1 MMGRLLELWLH
12 LSTFQFDFFHCQLL
26 WNPLPPWIIFQ
37 ILQCVQVLVY
47 GPVVH
52 FTPYIRKKSKLSLK
66 HRNLASS
73 CTGLTLPHRI
83 HPPADLF
90 ARLLWGLLF
99 IRKPLIQEWSLQR
112 REKGHEY
119 SDINNAVIHL
129 FTQQGPTEYR
139 GWPRLLEGGNVRK
152 IQMKLFSFD

>member
-1 MMGRLLELWLH
+1 MNIQLSGSLNILSHWRTMRANTSSCFREKHKMMGSLLELWLH

-52 FTPYIRKKSKLSLK
+52 FTPYIRKKGKLSVK

-112 REKGHEY
+112 KHWVGLT
-119 SDINNAVIHL
+119 S
-129 FTQQGPTEYR
+129 
-139 GWPRLLEGGNVRK
+139 PRFLWL
-152 IQMKLFSFD
+152 